1 MCEYRKLEIIS
12 RSKDR
17 EIRSHLF
24 TKAVFVN
31 VILTAMTHI
40 IS

>member
-1 MCEYRKLEIIS
+1 MYEYRKLEIIS

-17 EIRSHLF
+17 EIRSRLF
-24 TKAVFVN
+24 TMAVFVD
-31 VILTAMTHI
+31 VILAMMAHI